1 MLVFNPEFPTIT
13 IHELVE
19 LEVDLRLAFLDVI
32 HSNSFTK
39 LCYFLRVKDLL
50 NKRSWVL
57 VEGKDLMVD
66 MTFMLN

>member
-1 MLVFNPEFPTIT
+1 MLVFNPESPTIK